1 MPVPL
6 VIGVDAGGTTTR
18 CVAASLDGAVVGR
31 GLAGGANA
39 QSSGA
44 SSATALVAA
53 VGAALSGLD
62 PSLVV
67 AGVVGRSGAVADG
80 TAGSRGA
87 SHWAELGVDP
97 SVMRVVTD
105 LEVAYAAG
113 TPSPSGL
120 LLLSGT
126 GAAAVAFRAGGLHA
140 RCDGY
145 GWLLG
150 DDGSAVWLGREAVR
164 AVLRAVDGRG
174 APTALA
180 EPVLAALCATAD
192 PVAPPGPAVEAG
204 DPAAVIGAVLRSAY
218 REPPAALGRLAPLV
232 GVAALDGDAVAQG
245 IVAQAADRLL
255 ESLDAASRHL
265 PAGESGP
272 VVLAGSVLLA
282 GGPVASRV
290 RAGVRERFEAD
301 PAEARDGAAGAASL
315 AIAAV
320 TGAPISGDI
329 HARLVG

>member
-18 CVAASLDGAVVGR
+18 CVAASLDGSVVAR
-31 GLAGGANA
+31 GSAGGANA
-39 QSSGA
+39 QSSGP

-53 VGAALSGLD
+53 VRAALSGLD
-62 PSLVV
+62 PSRVV

-87 SHWAELGVDP
+87 AQWASLGVDP

-126 GAAAVAFRAGGLHA
+126 GAAAVAFRSGALHA

-174 APTALA
+174 APTALTA
-180 EPVLAALCATAD
+180 PVLAGLGA
-192 PVAPPGPAVEAG
+192 E
-204 DPAAVIGAVLRSAY
+204 DPAEDGTAVIGAVLRSAY

-232 GVAALDGDAVAQG
+232 GAAALDGDAVARG
-245 IVAQAADRLL
+245 IVASAADRLL

-265 PAGESGP
+265 PAGGSGA
-272 VVLAGSVLLA
+272 VVLAGSVLLT
-282 GGPVASRV
+282 GGPVGELV
-290 RAGVRERFEAD
+290 RTGVRERFAAD
-301 PAEARDGAAGAASL
+301 PGEARDGAAGAAAL
-315 AIAAV
+315 AIAGL
-320 TGAPISGDI
+320 TGAPIPEDI
-329 HARLVG
+329 HARLTGQPS

>member
-18 CVAASLDGAVVGR
+18 CVVAGLDGEVVGR
-31 GLAGGANA
+31 GRAGGANA

-44 SSATALVAA
+44 AATAALTAA
-53 VGAALSGLD
+53 VGAALTGLD
-62 PSLVV
+62 PTSVV

-87 SHWAELGVDP
+87 EMWRDLGLDP
-97 SVMRVVTD
+97 SAVRVVTD

-126 GAAAVAFRAGGLHA
+126 GAAAVAFRDGRLLA

-164 AVLRAVDGRG
+164 VVLRAVDGRG
-174 APTALA
+174 APTTLTA
-180 EPVLAALCATAD
+180 PVLAALRA
-192 PVAPPGPAVEAG
+192 APG
-204 DPAAVIGAVLRSAY
+204 DASAVIAAVLRAAY

-232 GVAALDGDAVAQG
+232 GAAATDRDPVASA
-245 IVAQAADRLL
+245 IVQEAADRLL
-255 ESLDAASRHL
+255 ESLDAASRHV
-265 PAGESGP
+265 PAGELGA

-282 GGPVASRV
+282 GGPVADRV
-290 RAGVRERFEAD
+290 RDGVRDRFAAD
-301 PAEARDGAAGAASL
+301 PAEARDGAAGAAAL
-315 AIAAV
+315 AIAGR
-320 TGAPISGDI
+320 TGTPVSAEI
-329 HARLVG
+329 HARLTARPG